1 MDATKKQRP
10 ESPEHMRLFSMDTP
24 ILRLITIT
32 YLMIFGTI
40 SNVAAHEAIPTIATV
55 TVERDA
61 VDLKVRFM
69 SEAYLAGIDL
79 SQFSFMNDSE
89 QSDDYDRL
97 RGLDVS
103 DLTAEFNT
111 AWPNLSNDIQII
123 QNGQPLALSLI
134 TLTVDDIDNDEIARY
149 SVATISGAITGSGP
163 ITVQFPKSLGEVVV
177 RQEGVEN
184 PLTQLLDAG
193 TVSDPIMAAGL
204 EAAKSGWGTFVEYIP
219 VGFDH
224 IVPKGLDHILFVLG
238 IFFLGAGWRALIWQ
252 ISAFTLAHTVT
263 LALGAL
269 EIVVISGSIVE
280 PLIAASIVFVAVE
293 NLMTTSLNTWRPV
306 IIFGFGLLH
315 GLGFASVL
323 GDFGLPEGQFI
334 PALIGFNIGVEVG
347 QLTVV
352 AVAAILLT
360 LPFAR
365 FDWYRRAIAMPASI
379 LIAFVGAYWFIERVF
394 L

>member
-1 MDATKKQRP
+1 
-10 ESPEHMRLFSMDTP
+10 MRLFSMYNP
-24 ILRLITIT
+24 ILRIMTIT
-32 YLMIFGTI
+32 YLMILGTI
-40 SNVAAHEAIPTIATV
+40 SNVTAHEAIPTIATV
-55 TVERDA
+55 TIERDA

-89 QSDDYDRL
+89 QSGTYDRL

-111 AWPNLSNDIQII
+111 AWSNLSNDIQIV
-123 QNGQPLALSLI
+123 QNGQPLALSLMAFS
-134 TLTVDDIDNDEIARY
+134 VDDIENDEIARY
-149 SVATISGAITGSGP
+149 SVATISGALTGSGP

-193 TVSDPIMAAGL
+193 TVSDPFIAEGL
-204 EAAKSGWGTFVEYIP
+204 EEAKSGWGTFVEYIP

-238 IFFLGAGWRALIWQ
+238 ISFLGAGWRALIWQ

-293 NLMTTSLNTWRPV
+293 NLMTTSLNKWRPA

-360 LPFAR
+360 LPFGR
-365 FDWYRRAIAMPASI
+365 FDWYRRVIAMPASI
-379 LIAFVGAYWFIERVF
+379 FISLVGAYWFIERVF

>member
-1 MDATKKQRP
+1 MT
-10 ESPEHMRLFSMDTP
+10 T
-24 ILRLITIT
+24 
-32 YLMIFGTI
+32 FGCRQ
-40 SNVAAHEAIPTIATV
+40 V
-55 TVERDA
+55 
-61 VDLKVRFM
+61 
-69 SEAYLAGIDL
+69 SE
-79 SQFSFMNDSE
+79 
-89 QSDDYDRL
+89 
-97 RGLDVS
+97 
-103 DLTAEFNT
+103 
-111 AWPNLSNDIQII
+111 
-123 QNGQPLALSLI
+123 
-134 TLTVDDIDNDEIARY
+134 
-149 SVATISGAITGSGP
+149 
-163 ITVQFPKSLGEVVV
+163 
-177 RQEGVEN
+177 
-184 PLTQLLDAG
+184 
-193 TVSDPIMAAGL
+193 PIMAAGL

-293 NLMTTSLNTWRPV
+293 NLTTTSLNKWRPV
-306 IIFGFGLLH
+306 I
-315 GLGFASVL
+315 VL
-323 GDFGLPEGQFI
+323 GLASCMDLALPRSLGNGLPEGQFI

-360 LPFAR
+360 LPFGR

-379 LIAFVGAYWFIERVF
+379 FIALVGAYWFIERVF

>member
-1 MDATKKQRP
+1 
-10 ESPEHMRLFSMDTP
+10 MDTP

-238 IFFLGAGWRALIWQ
+238 IFLLGAGWRALIWQ

>member
-1 MDATKKQRP
+1 MYD
-10 ESPEHMRLFSMDTP
+10 P
-24 ILRLITIT
+24 ILRIMTIT
-32 YLMIFGTI
+32 YLMILVTI
-40 SNVAAHEAIPTIATV
+40 SNVTAHESIPTIATV

-89 QSDDYDRL
+89 QSGTYDRL

-103 DLTAEFNT
+103 NLTAEFNA
-111 AWPNLSNDIQII
+111 AWSNLSNDIQIV
-123 QNGQPLALSLI
+123 QNGQPLALSLMAFS
-134 TLTVDDIDNDEIARY
+134 VDDIENDEIARY
-149 SVATISGAITGSGP
+149 SVAKISGAIVGSGP

-184 PLTQLLDAG
+184 PLTQLLNAG
-193 TVSDPIMAAGL
+193 TVSGPIMAAGL
-204 EAAKSGWGTFVEYIP
+204 EATKSGWSTFVEYIP

-263 LALGAL
+263 LALGVL

>member
-1 MDATKKQRP
+1 
-10 ESPEHMRLFSMDTP
+10 MRLYSIINP
-24 ILRLITIT
+24 IIRLITFT
-32 YLMIFGTI
+32 YLLIVGAM
-40 SNVAAHEAIPTIATV
+40 SNVTAHEAIPTIATV

-79 SQFSFMNDSE
+79 SEFNFMNDSE
-89 QSDDYDRL
+89 KSDTYDRL
-97 RGLDVS
+97 RGLDEAQ
-103 DLTAEFNT
+103 LRQEFDV
-111 AWPNLSNDIQII
+111 AWPKLSADIKVLQNDL
-123 QNGQPLALSLI
+123 PLVFSLKAFTI
-134 TLTVDDIDNDEIARY
+134 DDVENDEIARY
-149 SVATISGAITGSGP
+149 SVATISATTTGSGP
-163 ITVQFPKSLGEVVV
+163 ITLQFPKSLGEVVV

-184 PLTQLLDAG
+184 PLTQLLEAG
-193 TVSDPIMAAGL
+193 DVSDSIMASGL
-204 EAAKSGWGTFVEYIP
+204 GAAKSGWGTFVEYIP

-238 IFFLGAGWRALIWQ
+238 IFFLGAGARALIWQ

-269 EIVVISGSIVE
+269 EIVMISGSIVE

-293 NLMTTSLNTWRPV
+293 NLMTTSLNKWRPV

-360 LPFAR
+360 LPFGR
-365 FDWYRRAIAMPASI
+365 FNWYRHAVAMPASI
-379 LIAFVGAYWFIERVF
+379 LIALVGAYWFIERVF

>member
-1 MDATKKQRP
+1 
-10 ESPEHMRLFSMDTP
+10 MDTP

>member
-1 MDATKKQRP
+1 M
-10 ESPEHMRLFSMDTP
+10 
-24 ILRLITIT
+24 
-32 YLMIFGTI
+32 
-40 SNVAAHEAIPTIATV
+40 SNVTAHEAIPTIATV

-79 SQFSFMNDSE
+79 SEFNFMNDSE
-89 QSDDYDRL
+89 KSDTYDRL
-97 RGLDVS
+97 RGLDEAQ
-103 DLTAEFNT
+103 LRQEFDV
-111 AWPNLSNDIQII
+111 AWPKLSADIKVLQNDL
-123 QNGQPLALSLI
+123 PLVFSLKAFTI
-134 TLTVDDIDNDEIARY
+134 DDVENDEIARY
-149 SVATISGAITGSGP
+149 SVATISATTTGSGP
-163 ITVQFPKSLGEVVV
+163 ITLQFPKSLGEVVV

-184 PLTQLLDAG
+184 PLTQLLEAG
-193 TVSDPIMAAGL
+193 DVSDSIMASGL
-204 EAAKSGWGTFVEYIP
+204 GAAKSGWGTFVEYIP

-238 IFFLGAGWRALIWQ
+238 IFFLGAGARALIWQ

-293 NLMTTSLNTWRPV
+293 NLMTTSLNKWRPV

-360 LPFAR
+360 LPFGR
-365 FDWYRRAIAMPASI
+365 FNWYRHAVAMPASI
-379 LIAFVGAYWFIERVF
+379 LIALVGAYWFIERVF

>member
-1 MDATKKQRP
+1 M
-10 ESPEHMRLFSMDTP
+10 SSGH
-24 ILRLITIT
+24 
-32 YLMIFGTI
+32 
-40 SNVAAHEAIPTIATV
+40 AHEAIPTIATV
-55 TVERDA
+55 TVERST
-61 VDLKVRFM
+61 VELKVRFM
-69 SEAYLAGIDL
+69 AEAYLAGIDL
-79 SQFSFMNDSE
+79 SEFSFMNDSE
-89 QSDDYDRL
+89 KSDAYDRL
-97 RGLDVS
+97 RALDIS
-103 DLTAEFNT
+103 ELRKQFDA
-111 AWPNLSNDIQII
+111 AWPQLSNNIQII
-123 QNGQPLALSLI
+123 QNGQTLELSL
-134 TLTVDDIDNDEIARY
+134 TEFTVDDIANDEIARY
-149 SVATISGAITGSGP
+149 SIASVSGAITGAGP
-163 ITVQFPKSLGEVVV
+163 VTLQFPKSMGEVVV

-193 TVSDPIMAAGL
+193 RISDPIMAAGSDT
-204 EAAKSGWGTFVEYIP
+204 AKSAWGTFVEYIP

-293 NLMTTSLNTWRPV
+293 NLMTTSLNKWRPA

-360 LPFAR
+360 LPFGR
-365 FDWYRRAIAMPASI
+365 FDWYRRVISMPASI
-379 LIAFVGAYWFIERVF
+379 FIALVGAYWFIERVF

>member
-1 MDATKKQRP
+1 M
-10 ESPEHMRLFSMDTP
+10 
-24 ILRLITIT
+24 TIT
-32 YLMIFGTI
+32 YMMILGTI
-40 SNVAAHEAIPTIATV
+40 SNVTAHEAIPTIATV

-69 SEAYLAGIDL
+69 SEAHLAGIDL

-89 QSDDYDRL
+89 QSDAYDRL
-97 RGLDVS
+97 RGLDVV
-103 DLTAEFNT
+103 DLTTKFDA
-111 AWPNLSNDIQII
+111 AWPNLSSDIQII
-123 QNGQPLALSLI
+123 QNGQPLELSLMAF
-134 TLTVDDIDNDEIARY
+134 TVDDIENDEIARY
-149 SVATISGAITGSGP
+149 SVATISGALTGSGP

-193 TVSDPIMAAGL
+193 TVSDLIIAEGL
-204 EAAKSGWGTFVEYIP
+204 EEAKSGWGTFVEYIP

-293 NLMTTSLNTWRPV
+293 NLMTTSLNKWRPA

-360 LPFAR
+360 LPFGR
-365 FDWYRRAIAMPASI
+365 FDWYRRVIAMPASI
-379 LIAFVGAYWFIERVF
+379 FIALVGAYWFIERVF

>member
-1 MDATKKQRP
+1 MA
-10 ESPEHMRLFSMDTP
+10 
-24 ILRLITIT
+24 
-32 YLMIFGTI
+32 
-40 SNVAAHEAIPTIATV
+40 
-55 TVERDA
+55 
-61 VDLKVRFM
+61 
-69 SEAYLAGIDL
+69 EAYLAGIDL
-79 SQFSFMNDSE
+79 SEFSFMNDSE
-89 QSDDYDRL
+89 KSDAYDRL
-97 RGLDVS
+97 RALDIS
-103 DLTAEFNT
+103 ELRNQFDA
-111 AWPNLSNDIQII
+111 AWPQLSNNIQII
-123 QNGQPLALSLI
+123 QNGQPLELSL
-134 TLTVDDIDNDEIARY
+134 TEFTVDAIANDEIARY
-149 SVATISGAITGSGP
+149 SVASVSGAITGAGP
-163 ITVQFPKSLGEVVV
+163 VTLQFPKSMGEVVV

-193 TVSDPIMAAGL
+193 RISDPIMAAGKDT
-204 EAAKSGWGTFVEYIP
+204 AKSAWGTFVEYIP

-269 EIVVISGSIVE
+269 EVIVISGSIVE

-293 NLMTTSLNTWRPV
+293 NLMTTSLNKWRPV

-334 PALIGFNIGVEVG
+334 PALIGFNIGVEIG

-360 LPFAR
+360 LPFGR
-365 FDWYRRAIAMPASI
+365 FDWYRRAIAVPTSI
-379 LIAFVGAYWFIERVF
+379 FIALVGAYWFIERVF

>member
-1 MDATKKQRP
+1 
-10 ESPEHMRLFSMDTP
+10 MDTP

-32 YLMIFGTI
+32 YLMILGTI

>member
-1 MDATKKQRP
+1 
-10 ESPEHMRLFSMDTP
+10 MRLFIMKNP
-24 ILRLITIT
+24 ILRFIAIT
-32 YLMIFGTI
+32 YLAIFGVV
-40 SNVAAHEAIPTIATV
+40 SPSHAHEAIPTIVTV
-55 TVERDA
+55 TVERST
-61 VDLKVRFM
+61 VELKVRFM
-69 SEAYLAGIDL
+69 AEAYLAGIDL
-79 SQFSFMNDSE
+79 SEFSFMNDSE
-89 QSDDYDRL
+89 KSDAYDRL
-97 RGLDVS
+97 RALDI
-103 DLTAEFNT
+103 AELRNQFDA
-111 AWPNLSNDIQII
+111 AWPQLSNNIQII
-123 QNGQPLALSLI
+123 QNGQPLELSL
-134 TLTVDDIDNDEIARY
+134 TEFTVDDIANDEIARY
-149 SVATISGAITGSGP
+149 SVASVSGAIIGAGP
-163 ITVQFPKSLGEVVV
+163 VTLQFPISLGEVVV

-193 TVSDPIMAAGL
+193 RISDPIMAEGSD
-204 EAAKSGWGTFVEYIP
+204 AAKSAWGTFVEYIP

-238 IFFLGAGWRALIWQ
+238 IFFLGAGWRALVWQ

-269 EIVVISGSIVE
+269 EIIVISGSIVE

-293 NLMTTSLNTWRPV
+293 NLMTTSLNKRRPV

-323 GDFGLPEGQFI
+323 GDFGLPDGQFI

-360 LPFAR
+360 LPFGR
-365 FDWYRRAIAMPASI
+365 FDWYRRAIAVPASI
-379 LIAFVGAYWFIERVF
+379 FIALVGAYWFIERVF

>member
-1 MDATKKQRP
+1 M
-10 ESPEHMRLFSMDTP
+10 
-24 ILRLITIT
+24 TIT
-32 YLMIFGTI
+32 YLMILVTI
-40 SNVAAHEAIPTIATV
+40 SNVTAHEAIPTIASV

-89 QSDDYDRL
+89 QSGTYDRL

-103 DLTAEFNT
+103 NLTAEFNT
-111 AWPNLSNDIQII
+111 AWSNLSNEIQIL
-123 QNGQPLALSLI
+123 QNGQPLALSLMAFS
-134 TLTVDDIDNDEIARY
+134 VDDIENDEIARY
-149 SVATISGAITGSGP
+149 SVATISGAIVGSGP

-184 PLTQLLDAG
+184 PLTQLLNAG
-193 TVSDPIMAAGL
+193 TVSEPIMAAGL
-204 EAAKSGWGTFVEYIP
+204 DAAKSGWSTFVEYIP

-269 EIVVISGSIVE
+269 EIV
-280 PLIAASIVFVAVE
+280 A
-293 NLMTTSLNTWRPV
+293 
-306 IIFGFGLLH
+306 
-315 GLGFASVL
+315 
-323 GDFGLPEGQFI
+323 DFW
-334 PALIGFNIGVEVG
+334 V
-347 QLTVV
+347 
-352 AVAAILLT
+352 
-360 LPFAR
+360 
-365 FDWYRRAIAMPASI
+365 DC
-379 LIAFVGAYWFIERVF
+379 
-394 L
+394 

>member
-1 MDATKKQRP
+1 M
-10 ESPEHMRLFSMDTP
+10 
-24 ILRLITIT
+24 
-32 YLMIFGTI
+32 YLTVLGMVT
-40 SNVAAHEAIPTIATV
+40 NVTAHEAIPTIATV

-61 VDLKVRFM
+61 VKLKVRFM

-79 SQFSFMNDSE
+79 SKFSFMNDSD
-89 QSDDYDRL
+89 QSDAYDRL
-97 RGLDVS
+97 RGLNVAN
-103 DLTAEFNT
+103 LTAEFE
-111 AWPNLSNDIQII
+111 AKWPNLATDMQII
-123 QNGQPLALSLI
+123 QNGQTLALSL
-134 TLTVDDIDNDEIARY
+134 TDFTVDDIENDEIARY
-149 SVATISGAITGSGP
+149 SVATISGVITGSGP
-163 ITVQFPKSLGEVVV
+163 INVQFPKALGEVAV

-184 PLTQLLDAG
+184 PLTQLLEAG
-193 TVSDPIMAAGL
+193 AMSDPIMADGL
-204 EAAKSGWGTFVEYIP
+204 GAAKSGWGTFVEYIP

-293 NLMTTSLNTWRPV
+293 NLMTTSLNKWRPM

-323 GDFGLPEGQFI
+323 GGFGLPEGQFI

-360 LPFAR
+360 LPFGR
-365 FDWYRRAIAMPASI
+365 FDWYRRAIAIPASI
-379 LIAFVGAYWFIERVF
+379 LIALVGAYWFIERVF

>member
-1 MDATKKQRP
+1 M
-10 ESPEHMRLFSMDTP
+10 
-24 ILRLITIT
+24 TIT
-32 YLMIFGTI
+32 YLMILGTI
-40 SNVAAHEAIPTIATV
+40 SNVTAHEAIPTIATV
-55 TVERDA
+55 TIERDA
-61 VDLKVRFM
+61 VDLKMRFM

-89 QSDDYDRL
+89 QSGTYDRL

-111 AWPNLSNDIQII
+111 AWSNLANDIQIV
-123 QNGQPLALSLI
+123 QNGQPMALSLMSFS
-134 TLTVDDIDNDEIARY
+134 VDDIENDEIARY
-149 SVATISGAITGSGP
+149 SVATISGAIVGSGP
-163 ITVQFPKSLGEVVV
+163 ITVQFPNSLGEVVV

-184 PLTQLLDAG
+184 PLTQLLNAG
-193 TVSDPIMAAGL
+193 TVSGPIMAAGL
-204 EAAKSGWGTFVEYIP
+204 ETTKSGWSTFVEYIP

-263 LALGAL
+263 LALGAS
-269 EIVVISGSIVE
+269 EIIVISGSIVE

-293 NLMTTSLNTWRPV
+293 NLMTTSLNKWRPV

-352 AVAAILLT
+352 GVAAILLT
-360 LPFAR
+360 VPFGR
-365 FDWYRRAIAMPASI
+365 FNWYNRAIAMPASI
-379 LIAFVGAYWFIERVF
+379 FIALVGAYWFIERVF

>member
-1 MDATKKQRP
+1 MDN
-10 ESPEHMRLFSMDTP
+10 P
-24 ILRLITIT
+24 ILRLLTIT
-32 YLMIFGTI
+32 YMMILGTI
-40 SNVAAHEAIPTIATV
+40 SNVTAHEAIPTIATV

-89 QSDDYDRL
+89 QSDAYDRL
-97 RGLDVS
+97 RGLDVI
-103 DLTAEFNT
+103 DLRQNFT
-111 AWPNLSNDIQII
+111 AWSNLSSDIQII
-123 QNGQPLALSLI
+123 QNGQPMALSLMVFM
-134 TLTVDDIDNDEIARY
+134 VDDIENDEIARY

-193 TVSDPIMAAGL
+193 TVSEPILATGL
-204 EAAKSGWGTFVEYIP
+204 GAAKSGWGTFVEYIP

-269 EIVVISGSIVE
+269 EIVVISGAIVE

-293 NLMTTSLNTWRPV
+293 NLMTTSLNKWRPV

-334 PALIGFNIGVEVG
+334 PALIGFNIGVEIG

-360 LPFAR
+360 LPF
-365 FDWYRRAIAMPASI
+365 DGLIGIAAQLRCPRPYSSPWSVHI
-379 LIAFVGAYWFIERVF
+379 GSSNAFSCKVTMKRQSRG
-394 L
+394 LSND

>member
-1 MDATKKQRP
+1 MA
-10 ESPEHMRLFSMDTP
+10 
-24 ILRLITIT
+24 
-32 YLMIFGTI
+32 
-40 SNVAAHEAIPTIATV
+40 
-55 TVERDA
+55 
-61 VDLKVRFM
+61 
-69 SEAYLAGIDL
+69 EAYLAGIDL
-79 SQFSFMNDSE
+79 SEFSFMNDSE
-89 QSDDYDRL
+89 KSDAYDRL
-97 RGLDVS
+97 RALDIS
-103 DLTAEFNT
+103 ELRNQFDA
-111 AWPNLSNDIQII
+111 AWPQLSNNIQII
-123 QNGQPLALSLI
+123 QNGQPLELSL
-134 TLTVDDIDNDEIARY
+134 TEFTVDDIANDEIARY
-149 SVATISGAITGSGP
+149 SVASVSGAITGAGP
-163 ITVQFPKSLGEVVV
+163 VTLQFPKSMGEVVV

-193 TVSDPIMAAGL
+193 RISDPIMAAGSDT
-204 EAAKSGWGTFVEYIP
+204 AKSAWGTFVEYIP

-269 EIVVISGSIVE
+269 EIIVISGSIVE

-293 NLMTTSLNTWRPV
+293 NLMTTSLNKWRPV

-334 PALIGFNIGVEVG
+334 PALIGFNIGVEIG

-360 LPFAR
+360 LPFGR
-365 FDWYRRAIAMPASI
+365 FDWYRRAIAVPASI
-379 LIAFVGAYWFIERVF
+379 FIALVGAYWFIERVV

>member
-1 MDATKKQRP
+1 
-10 ESPEHMRLFSMDTP
+10 MDTP

-365 FDWYRRAIAMPASI
+365 VDWYRRAIAMPASI
-379 LIAFVGAYWFIERVF
+379 FIALVGAYWFIERVF

>member
-1 MDATKKQRP
+1 
-10 ESPEHMRLFSMDTP
+10 
-24 ILRLITIT
+24 
-32 YLMIFGTI
+32 
-40 SNVAAHEAIPTIATV
+40 
-55 TVERDA
+55 
-61 VDLKVRFM
+61 
-69 SEAYLAGIDL
+69 
-79 SQFSFMNDSE
+79 
-89 QSDDYDRL
+89 
-97 RGLDVS
+97 
-103 DLTAEFNT
+103 
-111 AWPNLSNDIQII
+111 
-123 QNGQPLALSLI
+123 
-134 TLTVDDIDNDEIARY
+134 VDDIENDEIARY
-149 SVATISGAITGSGP
+149 SVATISGALTGSGP

-193 TVSDPIMAAGL
+193 TVSDPIIAAGL
-204 EAAKSGWGTFVEYIP
+204 EEAKSGWGTFVEYIP

-293 NLMTTSLNTWRPV
+293 NLMTTSLNKWRPA

-360 LPFAR
+360 LPFGR
-365 FDWYRRAIAMPASI
+365 FDWYRRVIAMPASI
-379 LIAFVGAYWFIERVF
+379 FIALVGAYWFIERVF

>member
-1 MDATKKQRP
+1 
-10 ESPEHMRLFSMDTP
+10 
-24 ILRLITIT
+24 
-32 YLMIFGTI
+32 MIFGTI

-134 TLTVDDIDNDEIARY
+134 KLTVDDIDNDEIARY

>member
-1 MDATKKQRP
+1 
-10 ESPEHMRLFSMDTP
+10 MDTP

-89 QSDDYDRL
+89 QSDAYDRL
-97 RGLDVS
+97 RGLDVAE
-103 DLTAEFNT
+103 LTAEFN
-111 AWPNLSNDIQII
+111 ALWPNLSNDIQII

>member
-1 MDATKKQRP
+1 MIN
-10 ESPEHMRLFSMDTP
+10 P
-24 ILRLITIT
+24 ILRLMTIT
-32 YLMIFGTI
+32 YMMILGTI
-40 SNVAAHEAIPTIATV
+40 SNVTAHEAIPTIVTV

-79 SQFSFMNDSE
+79 SQFSFMDDSE
-89 QSDDYDRL
+89 QSDAYDRL
-97 RGLDVS
+97 RGLDVV
-103 DLTAEFNT
+103 DLTTKLDA
-111 AWPNLSNDIQII
+111 AWPNLSSDIQII
-123 QNGQPLALSLI
+123 QNGQPLELSLMAF
-134 TLTVDDIDNDEIARY
+134 TVDDIENDEIARY
-149 SVATISGAITGSGP
+149 SVATISGALTGSGP

-193 TVSDPIMAAGL
+193 TVSDPIIAEGL
-204 EAAKSGWGTFVEYIP
+204 EEAKSGWGTFVEYIP

-293 NLMTTSLNTWRPV
+293 NLMTTSLNKWRPA

-360 LPFAR
+360 LPFGR
-365 FDWYRRAIAMPASI
+365 FDWYRRVIAMPASI
-379 LIAFVGAYWFIERVF
+379 FIALVGAYWFIERVF